1 MINPIREKIIY
12 NAMNPYMPRQPE
24 PEAMDDAAE
33 AEAYVLADF
42 SEVNQ
47 AFVGRLFSL
56 VGPLKIARV
65 LDLGT
70 GPSDIPIRIVR
81 ACPGWHVVAVDASRP
96 MLDNARQ
103 SIRKAGLSTA
113 ITLVLAD
120 AKCTGLAP
128 ELFDVIFS
136 NSILHHITDVTRFW
150 AEVKRLAKPAATVL
164 VRDLA
169 RPASPQAAR
178 QIVNQYARHES
189 AMLREE
195 YYRSLLAAY
204 TPDEVRKQLDR
215 TGLTMLHVA
224 LVSDRHFDVSGRLS

>member
-1 MINPIREKIIY
+1 MREKIIY
-12 NAMNPYMPRQPE
+12 NAMNSYMPRQPE

-70 GPSDIPIRIVR
+70 GPADIPIRIVR
-81 ACPGWHVVAVDASRP
+81 ACPGWHVVAIDASRP
-96 MLDNARQ
+96 MLDYARKTT
-103 SIRKAGLSTA
+103 REAGLSDA
-113 ITLVLAD
+113 ITLVLSD
-120 AKCTGLAP
+120 ANCTGLAP

-150 AEVKRLAKPAATVL
+150 AEVKRLAKPGATVL

-169 RPASPQAAR
+169 RPESPQAAR
-178 QIVNQYARHES
+178 RIVSMYAEHES
-189 AMLREE
+189 ELLREE
-195 YYRSLLAAY
+195 YYRSLLSAY
-204 TPDEVRKQLDR
+204 TPEEIKVQLDCA
-215 TGLTMLHVA
+215 GLSMLRVEI
-224 LVSDRHFDVSGRLS
+224 VSDRHMDIVGRLP